1 MLHLSCRQWRSGIN
15 PPLEQSCTG
24 AVVHTVMADPSSA
37 SDDTGEP
44 VAASGEEVLEP
55 APFGETRPYSRLFL
69 ALVVVAMLGSVVMMR
84 IYLPYAREGSR
95 DLLEEG
101 IVLEEVATGLGSP
114 SCLHWHG
121 SDWLLVCDRE
131 GRLLALEMNESG
143 GFAGPVELLTGLDR
157 PHGALTWTDPDNGSE
172 RLFVTEAGKLTA
184 WDLEAD
190 TDPGSWGLGVG
201 DVLVSGIPSG
211 NHQTN
216 AVMAGIN
223 GSLLWHSG
231 STCNVCSEEDVRN
244 AALLEVDPWTGEHS
258 VVASGVRNSYDGT
271 WMDGVGYLFTDNG
284 RDWDGDD
291 YPQEELNLWV
301 AGAAYGWPEDSP
313 DNPSP
318 EGTLGPVATFTPH
331 SSINGIDARPD
342 SSSLPGGNR
351 TVYVT
356 VFGSWNTLIPTGE
369 QLIRI
374 DLVEDSNTS
383 QGWRG
388 VVTVVIDDLPTVLPV
403 RFHPDG
409 DLYFCQY
416 SQGNLLRL
424 SSG

>member
-1 MLHLSCRQWRSGIN
+1 MGERWPVNKQTVSNSQIIVG
-15 PPLEQSCTG
+15 LEIGTSKVCV
-24 AVVHTVMADPSSA
+24 AV
-37 SDDTGEP
+37 GE
-44 VAASGEEVLEP
+44 VSENQ
-55 APFGETRPYSRLFL
+55 
-69 ALVVVAMLGSVVMMR
+69 VVN
-84 IYLPYAREGSR
+84 I
-95 DLLEEG
+95 
-101 IVLEEVATGLGSP
+101 IGLGQAKSR
-114 SCLHWHG
+114 G
-121 SDWLLVCDRE
+121 VRKGEIIDVA
-131 GRLLALEMNESG
+131 LA
-143 GFAGPVELLTGLDR
+143 
-157 PHGALTWTDPDNGSE
+157 
-172 RLFVTEAGKLTA
+172 
-184 WDLEAD
+184 
-190 TDPGSWGLGVG
+190 
-201 DVLVSGIPSG
+201 
-211 NHQTN
+211 
-216 AVMAGIN
+216 
-223 GSLLWHSG
+223 
-231 STCNVCSEEDVRN
+231 EEDVRN

-284 RDWDGDD
+284 RDWEGDE
-291 YPQEELNLWV
+291 YPPEELNLWV
-301 AGAAYGWPEDSP
+301 ADAAYGWPGDSP
-313 DNPSP
+313 ENPSP

>member
-1 MLHLSCRQWRSGIN
+1 
-15 PPLEQSCTG
+15 
-24 AVVHTVMADPSSA
+24 MAESSSA
-37 SDDTGEP
+37 SDDIGEP
-44 VAASGEEVLEP
+44 VASPDIQSLEP
-55 APFGETRPYSRLFL
+55 APASDDRPFSRALL
-69 ALVVVAMLGSVVMMR
+69 ALVVLVMLGSVVMMR

-101 IVLEEVATGLGSP
+101 IVLEEVANGLGSP
-114 SCLHWHG
+114 SCLHWHD
-121 SDWLLVCDRE
+121 SSWLLVCDRE
-131 GRLLALEMNESG
+131 GRLLALEIDESG
-143 GFAGPVELLTGLDR
+143 DFATPMELLTGLDR
-157 PHGALTWTDPDNGSE
+157 PHGTLTWADPVNGSE

-184 WDLEAD
+184 WDLESD
-190 TDPGSWGLGVG
+190 SDPRSWGLGVG

-216 AVMAGIN
+216 AVMPGIN

-231 STCNVCSEEDVRN
+231 STCNICNEDDVRN

-271 WMDGVGYLFTDNG
+271 WMNGVGYLFTDNG
-284 RDWDGDD
+284 RDWEGDE
-291 YPQEELNLWV
+291 YPHEELNLLV
-301 AGAAYGWPEDSP
+301 ADAAYGWPDDSP
-313 DNPSP
+313 DNPTP
-318 EGTLGPVATFTPH
+318 EGSLGPVATFTPH
-331 SSINGIDARPD
+331 SSINGIDVRPN

-356 VFGSWNTLIPTGE
+356 VFGSWNTLVPNGE

-374 DLVEDSNTS
+374 DLLPDSNSS

-388 VVTVVIDDLPTVLPV
+388 EVTVVIDDLPTVLPL

-424 SSG
+424 TSVE